1 MTYQEL
7 CEKFFFNKGAVNIQF
22 SAGDFFFRMVKIPIV
37 DGLWAVY
44 YHDDFESRKNPEK
57 FHCPAFP
64 RSDMRLLAFVAHDGI
79 IIAGIIPSALHT
91 NVEGWP
97 DERAEG
103 VYAAKI
109 LEAAETILN
118 KEDPDLTIAPDP
130 LYNVFEDAARI
141 FFGEKPKK
149 EDPLREATLLTE
161 ISGDDFVHL
170 VLALPDY
177 TKAAK
182 VWLGIGEN
190 RKRLA
195 LSLKA
200 AREAERLAKMWESL
214 PTSSIFKL
222 RTIRRATDGM
232 KKVEAILQ
240 GPDGV
245 VTAQLPTRSFVYA
258 ARDDGIM
265 TYVSLWAIE
274 SAKEREKVF
283 KQMGNDHQP
292 PIYSVLE
299 LRYRGKTIYQASD
312 APAK

>member
-7 CEKFFFNKGAVNIQF
+7 CEKFFFNKDAVNIQF

-103 VYAAKI
+103 VHAAKI

-118 KEDPDLTIAPDP
+118 KEDPDLTIVPDP

-149 EDPLREATLLTE
+149 EDPLREANRLMG

-182 VWLGIGEN
+182 VWLEIGEN

-195 LSLKA
+195 LRLKV
-200 AREAERLAKMWESL
+200 ARKAENLAKRWEEL
-214 PTSSIFKL
+214 PSSDVFQL
-222 RTIRRATDGM
+222 RAIRRATVG
-232 KKVEAILQ
+232 KRNVEAIIQ

-258 ARDDGIM
+258 ARYDGIM
-265 TYVSLWAIE
+265 AYVSLWAIE
-274 SAKEREKVF
+274 QAKERERVF
-283 KQMGNDHQP
+283 KQMGDDHRL
-292 PIYSVLE
+292 PIHSVLE